1 MTRENYEVLL
11 ERLGYNPGYFKTGNL
26 LRHPSNRR
34 LPRVYMN
41 TRDGSVFFT
50 VFREESHHYP
60 ESLWQRIDQ
69 PTDPTAKH
77 MEVAP
82 IRGKE
87 IAAFEDLAKRT
98 LARPATY
105 RS

>member
-1 MTRENYEVLL
+1 MTRENYEDLL
-11 ERLGYNPGYFKTGNL
+11 ESLGYNPAHFGKSHL
-26 LRHPSNRR
+26 LRHPSNRH

-41 TRDGSVFFT
+41 TRDGNVFFT

-69 PTDPTAKH
+69 TTVPTAKH
-77 MEVAP
+77 MEVVP

-105 RS
+105 RT